1 MRALRRAL
9 HALALGVCLSL
20 AACPVS
26 AQSIDYGAAERV
38 FGEPI
43 TTSVTGSPQR
53 ASDVPA
59 TMEIITADE
68 IRRSGARDIPGVLR
82 HVAGIDVLQWRND
95 DADVAVRGLNQAN
108 SPRLLV
114 LIDGRQV
121 YADFYGYTPWTAV
134 PIELAEIRQIEVV
147 KGPNSALFGF
157 NAVGGVI
164 NIVTYNPLYD
174 RVNSESASVGT
185 QGLAEAS
192 AVATLK
198 LHNIGGMRISA
209 GARSN
214 DDFSTPENPSDAGSR
229 RGDRR
234 AELTVLTV
242 ARLGRNVVAD
252 FEATTSSSSEPE
264 VSPGYQTSYAHYQ
277 TKSVKL
283 QLSADTRFGLVQAAA
298 YTNWISPSN
307 LLVGLSGH
315 EDNQVSVARLEDVFK
330 LGSRHTFRASLEYRH
345 NTMPTFPLRGA
356 QISYDVVS
364 GAGMWNWDVTPAL
377 SLTNAVRLD
386 NLGLARKGLVPP
398 GYGLTNQAWDGRRL
412 TEPSFNSGLVWRLDA
427 ADTLLLTAARGVQ
440 MPNLAELGGF
450 SLRAPG
456 GFVSGVPTLNP
467 AIVTNVELGW
477 DRALR
482 FPGGRLRLRAY
493 HETERDIVALSGGS
507 DYPAGL
513 LSTPANIGTSQA
525 TGVELS
531 LAGTFG
537 KSGRWGASYTP
548 EFISD
553 HFEPGFALASTG
565 VEFAHT
571 TPVHVANVNVGWV
584 HGPWE
589 ADSYL
594 RYESAFFGIATTP
607 TNNGSLGGLGG
618 DILTRIPGYV
628 SVDARLGYKLNDR
641 FTLSLA
647 GQDIMLSRQRQTA
660 APDVERRVTL
670 TLQAR

>member
-1 MRALRRAL
+1 MRASFRLGICATGGPGRDLRNANAALQPQEAATLKRAL
-9 HALALGVCLSL
+9 HWVALGVSLSL

-26 AQSIDYGAAERV
+26 AQSIDYGATEQV

-229 RGDRR
+229 REDRR

-252 FEATTSSSSEPE
+252 FEAT
-264 VSPGYQTSYAHYQ
+264 
-277 TKSVKL
+277 
-283 QLSADTRFGLVQAAA
+283 
-298 YTNWISPSN
+298 
-307 LLVGLSGH
+307 
-315 EDNQVSVARLEDVFK
+315 
-330 LGSRHTFRASLEYRH
+330 
-345 NTMPTFPLRGA
+345 
-356 QISYDVVS
+356 
-364 GAGMWNWDVTPAL
+364 
-377 SLTNAVRLD
+377 
-386 NLGLARKGLVPP
+386 
-398 GYGLTNQAWDGRRL
+398 
-412 TEPSFNSGLVWRLDA
+412 
-427 ADTLLLTAARGVQ
+427 
-440 MPNLAELGGF
+440 
-450 SLRAPG
+450 
-456 GFVSGVPTLNP
+456 
-467 AIVTNVELGW
+467 
-477 DRALR
+477 
-482 FPGGRLRLRAY
+482 
-493 HETERDIVALSGGS
+493 
-507 DYPAGL
+507 
-513 LSTPANIGTSQA
+513 
-525 TGVELS
+525 
-531 LAGTFG
+531 
-537 KSGRWGASYTP
+537 
-548 EFISD
+548 
-553 HFEPGFALASTG
+553 
-565 VEFAHT
+565 
-571 TPVHVANVNVGWV
+571 
-584 HGPWE
+584 
-589 ADSYL
+589 
-594 RYESAFFGIATTP
+594 
-607 TNNGSLGGLGG
+607 
-618 DILTRIPGYV
+618 
-628 SVDARLGYKLNDR
+628 
-641 FTLSLA
+641 
-647 GQDIMLSRQRQTA
+647 
-660 APDVERRVTL
+660 
-670 TLQAR
+670 